1 MMNKKPES
9 IRFRIKNATGILNVF
24 LHKFNPTE
32 ESVSLFATWL
42 GKEGTMLLLKNLLK
56 RINLDFEKETENE
69 KNGWHYQ
76 NSDTVASVKEEM
88 SKLMNRKEDW
98 TGRTTEQ

>member
-1 MMNKKPES
+1 
-9 IRFRIKNATGILNVF
+9 
-24 LHKFNPTE
+24 
-32 ESVSLFATWL
+32 
-42 GKEGTMLLLKNLLK
+42 MLLLKHLLK

-88 SKLMNRKEDW
+88 NKLMNRKEDW
-98 TGRTTEQ
+98 TGRTT